1 MLTKAVLFDLGD
13 TLIGNI
19 LNACETF
26 QNILN
31 HNGVHVSVE
40 DVEKAFAAARKE
52 LHPPF
57 EQSIGKIPLSEFY
70 TMWDSLVLK
79 ALAVEDDGF
88 LAKEINEQWFP
99 VCGILLFPDVIPAL
113 ATLKKKKI
121 KTGVI
126 SNAYEEEIYHILAEV
141 GLNEFDI
148 VVGSDTVKK
157 AKPDP
162 EVFLYVA
169 ENLGILPEEAVFVG
183 DDLEKDYKGAERAGM
198 NPLLLVRGDD
208 KVPAPVN
215 YIRSLRELQKFV
227 YY

>member
-13 TLIGNI
+13 TLIGNV

-26 QNILN
+26 QNILDQ
-31 HNGVHVSVE
+31 NGVHVSVE
-40 DVEKAFAAARKE
+40 EVEKAFAAARKE

-57 EQSIGKIPLSEFY
+57 EQLIGKMPLSEFY

-88 LAKEINEQWFP
+88 LAKEINEQWFS

-113 ATLKKKKI
+113 TTLKKKKI

-126 SNAYEEEIYHILAEV
+126 SNAYEEEIYHILGEV

-208 KVPAPVN
+208 TVPAPVN
-215 YIRSLRELQKFV
+215 YIRSLRELQKFAH
-227 YY
+227 Y